1 METLTQIGQM
11 LGTYGVSAVIVIIF
25 LWDYVANKKKNTENQ
40 ETIKTT
46 LEVVKESTTTISNC
60 LIEMQQTNLNT
71 AKSLELLQR
80 QMENTDKKI
89 DILLEGRNY
98 KMSNKVYDVLKW
110 ITLVFLPALTT
121 LTGAILTTFN
131 VGCTDIV
138 LTIMTAVTTFMG
150 AVLGISNINYNK
162 DKE

>member
-46 LEVVKESTTTISNC
+46 LEVVKESTTTIS
-60 LIEMQQTNLNT
+60 MQQTNLNT

-89 DILLEGRNY
+89 DILLEGRNA
-98 KMSNKVYDVLKW
+98 K
-110 ITLVFLPALTT
+110 
-121 LTGAILTTFN
+121 
-131 VGCTDIV
+131 
-138 LTIMTAVTTFMG
+138 
-150 AVLGISNINYNK
+150 
-162 DKE
+162 